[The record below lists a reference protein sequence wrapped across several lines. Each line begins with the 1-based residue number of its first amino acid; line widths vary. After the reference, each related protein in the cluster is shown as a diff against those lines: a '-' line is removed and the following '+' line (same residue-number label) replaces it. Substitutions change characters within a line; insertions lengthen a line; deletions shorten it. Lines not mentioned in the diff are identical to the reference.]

1 MLMHSLPLRCR
12 TTGKAIPFLLP
23 ITFKC
28 PTMKEIKKFNS
39 PMFGELRVT
48 RNEKGELLFCL
59 KDVCNSLGLQVGATA
74 KRLGGDINSTN
85 VSSITVLDANNH
97 GQQMYFV
104 TEPDLYRCIFQSRKP
119 TARKFQDWVFN
130 EVLPSLRT
138 TGAYVVT
145 KEEDSEEDII
155 ARGLIAAKA
164 ALARRE
170 EHIKELEEQG
180 RRQEIVIEQKDAQI
194 DAQDKQIKIAAPK
207 ADYYDKTLASK
218 SCMTTTQ
225 VADDL
230 HTTAHTLNRKLQEI
244 GIIYSQSGQWHLKMP
259 YKKWNLAGT
268 RTYNYQSSNGE
279 VVTKVTLVWNQRGKR
294 FILALYNNNFDVKQA
309 IAEIKGDISNK

>member
-1 MLMHSLPLRCR
+1 
-12 TTGKAIPFLLP
+12 
-23 ITFKC
+23 
-28 PTMKEIKKFNS
+28 
-39 PMFGELRVT
+39 
-48 RNEKGELLFCL
+48 
-59 KDVCNSLGLQVGATA
+59 
-74 KRLGGDINSTN
+74 
-85 VSSITVLDANNH
+85 
-97 GQQMYFV
+97 MYFV
-104 TEPDLYRCIFQSRKP
+104 TEPNLYRCIFQSRKP

-130 EVLPSLRT
+130 EVLPSLRI
-138 TGAYVVT
+138 TGAYVVAK
-145 KEEDSEEDII
+145 KEDCEEDII

-170 EHIKELEEQG
+170 ERIKELECENSQSK
-180 RRQEIVIEQKDAQI
+180 QVIEAQGERIAKDT
-194 DAQDKQIKIAAPK
+194 PK
-207 ADYYDKTLASK
+207 VEYYDQTLAST
-218 SCMTTTQ
+218 SCITTTQ

-230 HTTAHTLNRKLQEI
+230 HITAHTLNRKLQEI

-294 FILALYNNNFDVKQA
+294 FILALYNNNFDVKRA